1 MSDQPPPLSPA
12 GTPPRKPL
20 PYECPSRVAPP
31 ADSAQKVFDT
41 VIGPNVRLKDNLIQL
56 ACVIAGGGIGAVI
69 GDAMG
74 GQTGMVLGIVG
85 GLIGSLILSGAI
97 IGIIRLVKA
106 RRR

>member
-1 MSDQPPPLSPA
+1 MAEQPPPLPRSE
-12 GTPPRKPL
+12 TPPQPPL
-20 PYECPSRVAPP
+20 PYQTPSAAAPQP
-31 ADSAQKVFDT
+31 DSAQKVFDT

-56 ACVIAGGGIGAVI
+56 ACVIAGGGLGAVI

-74 GQTGMVLGIVG
+74 GRTGMVLGIVA

-97 IGIIRLVKA
+97 IGIIRLVMA